1 MIAQECAK
9 IKSFYK
15 KVGFYADFIGFLS
28 SATTSC
34 VLIFSFIYML

>member
-1 MIAQECAK
+1 MQ
-9 IKSFYK
+9 KSSLFTK
-15 KVGFYADFIGFLS
+15 KVGFYADFIGFLC